1 MGAANTRGRNL
12 CNLCGRFFDLDARSL
27 EDRAGFGLSLKGD
40 GMEMKPVIR
49 LENISREFFDGK
61 IRRMVLKNTNLQ
73 IYPGELTVVA
83 GPSGSGK
90 TTLLTIMG
98 LVLRPTEGKIVIQ
111 DQEVTGSSEA
121 KLATLRLQNYGFV
134 FQQDA
139 LIPALS
145 AEDNILFAHSVQGD
159 RATKELRK
167 RALDLLAQFGL
178 DKQAHVKPQRL
189 SGGEKQRVAI
199 ARAMINDPILL
210 LCDEPTSSLDV
221 ENSKIVLDVLK
232 KLSRDE
238 SRGVVLISHDSRV
251 FPYADRLVK
260 LENGEIVY
268 DNRGD
273 KVREAQL

>member
-1 MGAANTRGRNL
+1 
-12 CNLCGRFFDLDARSL
+12 
-27 EDRAGFGLSLKGD
+27 
-40 GMEMKPVIR
+40 MEMKPVIR

-61 IRRMVLKNTNLQ
+61 VRRKVLKNINLE

-98 LVLRPTEGKIVIQ
+98 LVLRPSEGKIFIR

-121 KLATLRLQNYGFV
+121 KLASLRLQNYGFV

-145 AEDNILFAHSVQGD
+145 AEENILFAHSVQGD
-159 RATKELRK
+159 RATKELRN

-268 DNRGD
+268 DNRED
-273 KVREAQL
+273 KIREAQL

>member
-1 MGAANTRGRNL
+1 
-12 CNLCGRFFDLDARSL
+12 
-27 EDRAGFGLSLKGD
+27 
-40 GMEMKPVIR
+40 MEMKPVIR

>member
-1 MGAANTRGRNL
+1 M
-12 CNLCGRFFDLDARSL
+12 D
-27 EDRAGFGLSLKGD
+27 
-40 GMEMKPVIR
+40 MEPVIR

-61 IRRMVLKNTNLQ
+61 IRRKVLKNINLE

-98 LVLRPTEGKIVIQ
+98 LVLRPTDGKIIIG
-111 DQEVTGSSEA
+111 DREVTGSSEA

-159 RATKELRK
+159 RATKELKRK
-167 RALDLLAQFGL
+167 ALDLLAQFGL

-189 SGGEKQRVAI
+189 SGGEKQRVSI
-199 ARAMINDPILL
+199 ARAMINDPVLL

-251 FPYADRLVK
+251 FSYADRLVK

-268 DNRGD
+268 DNREE
-273 KVREAQL
+273 KKKEAQL

>member
-1 MGAANTRGRNL
+1 
-12 CNLCGRFFDLDARSL
+12 
-27 EDRAGFGLSLKGD
+27 
-40 GMEMKPVIR
+40 
-49 LENISREFFDGK
+49 
-61 IRRMVLKNTNLQ
+61 VLKNINLQ
-73 IYPGELTVVA
+73 VHSKELTVVA

-98 LVLRPTEGKIVIQ
+98 LVLRPTEGKIFIR
-111 DQEVTGSSEA
+111 DQEVTGYSEA

-145 AEDNILFAHSVQGD
+145 AEDNILFAHSVQGK
-159 RATKELRK
+159 RATKELR
-167 RALDLLAQFGL
+167 RRSLDLLAQFGL

-232 KLSRDE
+232 ELSRDE

-268 DNRGD
+268 DNKED
-273 KVREAQL
+273 KIKEARL

>member
-1 MGAANTRGRNL
+1 M
-12 CNLCGRFFDLDARSL
+12 D
-27 EDRAGFGLSLKGD
+27 
-40 GMEMKPVIR
+40 MEPVIR

-61 IRRMVLKNTNLQ
+61 IRRKVLENINLE

-98 LVLRPTEGKIVIQ
+98 LVLRPTDGKIIIG
-111 DQEVTGSSEA
+111 DREVTGSSEA

-159 RATKELRK
+159 RATKELKRK
-167 RALDLLAQFGL
+167 ALDLLAQFGL

-189 SGGEKQRVAI
+189 SGGEKQRVSI
-199 ARAMINDPILL
+199 ARAMINDPVLL

-268 DNRGD
+268 DNREE
-273 KVREAQL
+273 KKKEAQL

>member
-1 MGAANTRGRNL
+1 M
-12 CNLCGRFFDLDARSL
+12 D
-27 EDRAGFGLSLKGD
+27 
-40 GMEMKPVIR
+40 MEPVIR

-61 IRRMVLKNTNLQ
+61 IRRKVLKNINLE

-98 LVLRPTEGKIVIQ
+98 LVLRPTDGKIIIG
-111 DQEVTGSSEA
+111 DREVTGSSEA

-159 RATKELRK
+159 RATKELKRK
-167 RALDLLAQFGL
+167 ALDLLAQFGL

-189 SGGEKQRVAI
+189 SGGEKQRVSI
-199 ARAMINDPILL
+199 ARAMINDPVLL

-268 DNRGD
+268 DNREE
-273 KVREAQL
+273 KKKEAQL